1 MFKVFGFVKKNNNL
15 SHDEYRTGHVGYHN
29 SFGRRLKNIR
39 GYILNVRSNRD
50 LIDDYKNSEIIR
62 EISLNEPKN
71 FDTQWNGFGQ
81 LMFDDYHD
89 YINAKQA
96 TLDKAGPRGLEL
108 DHMVAK
114 VGDDFNHLYSGSP
127 FQFNVD
133 ETIISPVMRPEK
145 KLFKIIQFIKK
156 KNELDP
162 LLYSSY
168 LKGKYCSIFADIKGL
183 KGLIINHRTSLD
195 VMTNFF
201 KADAEC
207 FSEKGIKRREKFYD
221 CWDTIIEYWFLNPD
235 NFFKGRFEKKLL
247 SNIIIFEDKYF
258 AKSFYRE
265 VDETL
270 AVIPK
275 RNIAPEFYHR

>member
-15 SHDEYRTGHVGYHN
+15 SHDEYRAGHVGYHN

-156 KNELDP
+156 KE
-162 LLYSSY
+162 
-168 LKGKYCSIFADIKGL
+168 
-183 KGLIINHRTSLD
+183 
-195 VMTNFF
+195 
-201 KADAEC
+201 
-207 FSEKGIKRREKFYD
+207 
-221 CWDTIIEYWFLNPD
+221 
-235 NFFKGRFEKKLL
+235 
-247 SNIIIFEDKYF
+247 
-258 AKSFYRE
+258 
-265 VDETL
+265 
-270 AVIPK
+270 
-275 RNIAPEFYHR
+275 

>member
-15 SHDEYRTGHVGYHN
+15 SHDEYRAGHVGYHN

-50 LIDDYKNSEIIR
+50 LAKDFKNSEIIR
-62 EISLNEPKN
+62 KLSLNEPKN
-71 FDTQWNGFGQ
+71 FDSQWNGFGQ
-81 LMFDDYHD
+81 LMFDNYYD

-96 TLDKAGPRGLEL
+96 SLDKAGPEGLEL
-108 DHMVAK
+108 DEMVAK

-133 ETIISPVMRPEK
+133 ETIICPVMRPEK
-145 KLFKIIQFIKK
+145 KLFKIVQFIKK
-156 KNELDP
+156 KNELNP
-162 LLYSSY
+162 ILYSSY
-168 LKGKYCSIFADIKGL
+168 LKGKYCSIFSDISGL
-183 KGLIINHRTSLD
+183 HGLIINHRTSFD

-201 KADAEC
+201 KPDAEC
-207 FSEKGIKRREKFYD
+207 FSTKGIKRRDRFFNS
-221 CWDTIIEYWFLNPD
+221 WDTIIEYWFLNSND
-235 NFFKGRFEKKLL
+235 FFKGRFEKKLL
-247 SNIIIFEDKYF
+247 SNLKKFEDKYF

-265 VDETL
+265 VDETV

-275 RNIAPEFYHR
+275 RNIASEFYHR

>member
-15 SHDEYRTGHVGYHN
+15 SHDEYRAGHVGYHN

-50 LIDDYKNSEIIR
+50 LAKDFKNSEIIR
-62 EISLNEPKN
+62 ELSLNEPKN
-71 FDTQWNGFGQ
+71 FDSQWNGFGQ
-81 LMFDDYHD
+81 LMFDNYYD

-96 TLDKAGPRGLEL
+96 SLDKAGPEGLEL
-108 DHMVAK
+108 DEMVAK

-133 ETIISPVMRPEK
+133 ETIICPVMRPEK
-145 KLFKIIQFIKK
+145 KLFKIVQFIKK
-156 KNELDP
+156 KNELNP
-162 LLYSSY
+162 ILYSSY
-168 LKGKYCSIFADIKGL
+168 LKGKYCSIFSDISGL
-183 KGLIINHRTSLD
+183 HGLIINHRTSFD

-201 KADAEC
+201 KPDAEC
-207 FSEKGIKRREKFYD
+207 FSTKGIKRRDRFFNS
-221 CWDTIIEYWFLNPD
+221 WDTIIEYWFLNSND
-235 NFFKGRFEKKLL
+235 FFKGRFEKKLL
-247 SNIIIFEDKYF
+247 SSLKKFEDKYF

-265 VDETL
+265 VDETV

-275 RNIAPEFYHR
+275 RNIASEFYHR